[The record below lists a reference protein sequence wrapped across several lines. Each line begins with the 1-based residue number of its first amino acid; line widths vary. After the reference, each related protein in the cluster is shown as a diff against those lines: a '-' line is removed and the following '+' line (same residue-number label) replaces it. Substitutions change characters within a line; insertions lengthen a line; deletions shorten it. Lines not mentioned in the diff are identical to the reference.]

1 MRFIRSLKSSPVMVL
16 YGKGELLTGAVLA
29 AFGGFV
35 IYEAHSLPYTSE
47 SGPGPGFFP
56 LWIGIGIVVCSLAM
70 LYGYF
75 SRTDRNSEETAMVS
89 RVELARALGAWLA
102 FVATIIL
109 LPLIGFGLSLGL
121 LTAFLILVLDR
132 RSPWLAVGVALGL
145 ALGFHLVFPVALG
158 VSLPRG
164 PWGF

>member
-1 MRFIRSLKSSPVMVL
+1 MVL
-16 YGKGELLTGAVLA
+16 YGKGELLAAIVLTG
-29 AFGGFV
+29 FGSFV

-70 LYGYF
+70 LYACF
-75 SRTDRNSEETAMVS
+75 FRTDGNSEETAKIAK
-89 RVELARALGAWLA
+89 VEFARALGAWLA
-102 FVATIIL
+102 FVAAIVL

-132 RSPWLAVGVALGL
+132 RSVWLAIGVALSL
-145 ALGFHLVFPVALG
+145 ALGFQLVFAVALG
-158 VSLPRG
+158 VSLPAG

>member
-1 MRFIRSLKSSPVMVL
+1 MPISIPEAIAETAELAQAKAAGVTRPPRFLVSAMLA
-16 YGKGELLTGAVLA
+16 GA
-29 AFGGFV
+29 
-35 IYEAHSLPYTSE
+35 Y
-47 SGPGPGFFP
+47 
-56 LWIGIGIVVCSLAM
+56 IGIGIVVCSLAM

-75 SRTDRNSEETAMVS
+75 SRTDRNSEETAKVS

-132 RSPWLAVGVALGL
+132 RSPWLAIGVALGL